1 MIEAMESLL
10 QHWAECVR
18 GGLHT
23 GGYRSPLAA
32 AMEHGGLIIQ
42 TGRRGTMSLSGG
54 SDMAAEEVDAAL
66 AAIKRRGM
74 KEDEKLAKAWRE
86 AGHSTTPPFCLNTQL
101 VKLARVRYLT
111 DPMPTVEQQM
121 RRLKIRGDRTYHD
134 RVQRL
139 HELVRDEL
147 KQQVRRRAA

>member
-18 GGLHT
+18 GGLYT

-42 TGRRGTMSLSGG
+42 TGRRGTVSLSGG

-74 KEDEKLAKAWRE
+74 EEDEKLAKAWRE

-111 DPMPTVEQQM
+111 DPMPTVEQQC
-121 RRLKIRGDRTYHD
+121 RRLSIGSARTYQN
-134 RVQRL
+134 RVHRL
-139 HELVRDEL
+139 HELVQAEL
-147 KQQVRRRAA
+147 VQRKQQRAA